1 MRPSGSQS
9 LAAADAL
16 AASDAA
22 ATLSLHDERTE
33 LLARIGRI
41 VTSLL
46 IWCGLLI
53 IFVPLLLT
61 LYLSVFDQKL
71 IAFPPPGYTLSWYP
85 AIVPS
90 FGDAIVTSLELAFAA
105 VIGSLAL
112 GVPAGIALSRHRFR
126 GRGLISTL
134 LLSPLTVP
142 GIALGLA
149 TYLFLVLI
157 EVWTG
162 VALTG
167 SLPGLILAHLVITT
181 PWVVRLCIASLI
193 NHDRA
198 AEEVATSLGARPWM
212 VIWRVTLPAMRQGII
227 AAGLFA
233 FIFSFGNLEMAL
245 FLVAPGITTLPVAVL
260 EYLEYHI
267 DPLVAAVAVA
277 QMILVG
283 GLMVVLDRFVR
294 LGHVVR

>member
-1 MRPSGSQS
+1 
-9 LAAADAL
+9 LAAGDAFADA
-16 AASDAA
+16 S
-22 ATLSLHDERTE
+22 ATHSLHRERTE
-33 LLARIGRI
+33 LLGRIGRV

-53 IFVPLLLT
+53 IFVPLGLT
-61 LYLSVFDQKL
+61 LYLSLFNQKL

-85 AIVPS
+85 AIIPN

-112 GVPAGIALSRHRFR
+112 GVPAGIALSRHRFP
-126 GRGLISTL
+126 GRGVISTL

-142 GIALGLA
+142 GIALGLS

-162 VALTG
+162 LALTG
-167 SLPGLILAHLVITT
+167 SLTGLILAHLVITM
-181 PWVVRLCIASLI
+181 PWVVRLCVASLI

-294 LGHVVR
+294 LGQVIR

>member
-1 MRPSGSQS
+1 M
-9 LAAADAL
+9 AAADAV

-22 ATLSLHDERTE
+22 PTLSLHQERTE
-33 LLARIGRI
+33 LLSRISRI
-41 VTSLL
+41 ATSLL
-46 IWCGLLI
+46 IGCGLLI

-61 LYLSVFDQKL
+61 LYLSLFNQKL

-85 AIVPS
+85 AIVPN

-126 GRGLISTL
+126 GRGVISTL

-167 SLPGLILAHLVITT
+167 SLPGLILAHLVITM
-181 PWVVRLCIASLI
+181 PWVVRLSVASLI

-198 AEEVATSLGARPWM
+198 AEEVATSLGAKPWM

-283 GLMVVLDRFVR
+283 GLMLVLDRFVR
-294 LGHVVR
+294 LGQVVR

>member
-1 MRPSGSQS
+1 M
-9 LAAADAL
+9 AAADAV

-22 ATLSLHDERTE
+22 PTLSLHQERTE
-33 LLARIGRI
+33 LLSRISRI
-41 VTSLL
+41 ATSLL
-46 IWCGLLI
+46 IGCGLLI

-61 LYLSVFDQKL
+61 LYLSLFNQKL

-85 AIVPS
+85 AIVPN

-126 GRGLISTL
+126 GRGVISTL

-167 SLPGLILAHLVITT
+167 SLPGLILAHLVITM
-181 PWVVRLCIASLI
+181 PWVVRLCVASLV

-198 AEEVATSLGARPWM
+198 AEEVAASLGARPFM

-283 GLMVVLDRFVR
+283 GVMVVLDRFVR
-294 LGHVVR
+294 LGQVVR